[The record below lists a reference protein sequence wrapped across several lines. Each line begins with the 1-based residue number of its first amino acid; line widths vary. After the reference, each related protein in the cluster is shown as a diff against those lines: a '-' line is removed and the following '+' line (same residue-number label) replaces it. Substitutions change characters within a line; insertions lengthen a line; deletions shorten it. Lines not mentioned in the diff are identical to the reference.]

1 MTPQELSEH
10 IHDCGWHMECSLSTF
25 IRRARYVALF
35 IYWSI
40 RHRSV
45 RHVRWVLA
53 FEGYSWN

>member
-1 MTPQELSEH
+1 MTPQELEH
-10 IHDCGWHMECSLSTF
+10 HIADCGWHMECAASKL

-45 RHVRWVLA
+45 RHVCWVLA